1 MKLLSAFL
9 ALAAADSGC
18 SDTQRKNAAGDCVD
32 KCDLFK
38 VTCSVDDGF
47 SLEVD
52 ETCKNAQYSHLDLQN
67 KGSTFFIGDTS
78 IQSSNDAVTPD
89 DECKLSGTYPNLL
102 SDLPFTSCGGFDHTS
117 PEGKDYT
124 VYNAFVNHRETL
136 GDVVTSSMDEIEI
149 ECRLQHVS
157 LDTKDQSDGNDG
169 LKITDNDEKDA
180 FDTLESSDLVAALEL
195 GLEVGKK
202 TNDVYSALGA
212 SDKVD
217 VGSEVTVKLTKKA
230 GTTYLFQLKGCKA
243 YATVAGTATNVP
255 LYTQNNNFCPNAAAV
270 SLVALSQVSY
280 EEFDINVFRIKNAE
294 TLTFAC
300 SVTVYPEGSTDR
312 TTCSGS
318 GRRRR
323 RSAEASIESAT
334 ITKTVSIAP
343 EQQSG
348 ALQTCANIIVPS
360 VLFMAF
366 L

>member
-1 MKLLSAFL
+1 LFL
-9 ALAAADSGC
+9 AKASFI
-18 SDTQRKNAAGDCVD
+18 SFIFNIISD

-47 SLEVD
+47 SLEVN
-52 ETCKNAQYSHLDLQN
+52 EACKNDQYSHLDLQN

-78 IQSSNDAVTPD
+78 IQASNDAVTPAE
-89 DECKLSGTYPNLL
+89 ECKLSGAYPNLL
-102 SDLPFTSCGGFDHTS
+102 TNLPFTSCGGFDHTS
-117 PEGKDYT
+117 PDGKDYT

-136 GDVVTSSMDEIEI
+136 GAVVTSSMDEIEI

-180 FDTLESSDLVAALEL
+180 FDTLESSDLVTALEL

-202 TNDVYSALGA
+202 DADGQYSALGA

-217 VGSEVTVKLTKKA
+217 VGSEVTVKLTKKED
-230 GTTYLFQLKGCKA
+230 TTYLFQLKGCKA
-243 YATVAGTATNVP
+243 YATVAGSETNVP
-255 LYTQNNNFCPNAAAV
+255 LYTESNNFCPNPAAKT
-270 SLVALSQVSY
+270 LVALAQISY

-300 SVTVYPEGSTDR
+300 SVTVYPAGSTDR
-312 TTCSGS
+312 NTCDGAL

-323 RSAEASIESAT
+323 RSTPTPGRGWRLLRPFAAAAPLTNPTNQLS
-334 ITKTVSIAP
+334 AP
-343 EQQSG
+343 EPHARLVWWAMRPRS
-348 ALQTCANIIVPS
+348 
-360 VLFMAF
+360 
-366 L
+366 